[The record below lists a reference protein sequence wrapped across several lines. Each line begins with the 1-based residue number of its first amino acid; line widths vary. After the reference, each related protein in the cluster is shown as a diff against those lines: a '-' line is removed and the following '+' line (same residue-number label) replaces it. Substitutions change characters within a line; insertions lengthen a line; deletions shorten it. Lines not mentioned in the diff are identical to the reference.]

1 VIYYMVSEEMPIL
14 ALLIYGKNEQVNP
27 TPEQTRAMAA
37 VVRGRRVRGGNHET
51 EIERMAT
58 EPTDITDELIA
69 SMQEAAAIVR
79 GQAEPPRIHLPPDVP
94 DVRAIRERL
103 GLSRP
108 AFAER
113 FGLAVSAV
121 RDWEQG
127 LRRPDPAARVLLM
140 VIGRSPEVV
149 AQAVAEGRA
158 A

>member
-1 VIYYMVSEEMPIL
+1 MDEDTEF
-14 ALLIYGKNEQVNP
+14 
-27 TPEQTRAMAA
+27 
-37 VVRGRRVRGGNHET
+37 GR
-51 EIERMAT
+51 
-58 EPTDITDELIA
+58 DLIA

-79 GQAEPPRIHLPPDVP
+79 GEKEPARVHLPPGAI

-103 GLSRP
+103 GVSRA

-113 FGLAVSAV
+113 FGLAVAAV

-140 VIGRSPEVV
+140 VIARSPEVV
-149 AQAVAEGRA
+149 AEAVAAARA

>member
-1 VIYYMVSEEMPIL
+1 MDEDTEF
-14 ALLIYGKNEQVNP
+14 
-27 TPEQTRAMAA
+27 
-37 VVRGRRVRGGNHET
+37 GR
-51 EIERMAT
+51 
-58 EPTDITDELIA
+58 ELIA
-69 SMQEAAAIVR
+69 SMQEAAAIMR
-79 GQAEPPRIHLPPDVP
+79 GETEPARVHLPPGSI

-113 FGLAVSAV
+113 FGLAVAAV

-140 VIGRSPEVV
+140 VIGRSPDVV
-149 AQAVAEGRA
+149 AEAVAESRA

>member
-1 VIYYMVSEEMPIL
+1 MDGDTEF
-14 ALLIYGKNEQVNP
+14 
-27 TPEQTRAMAA
+27 
-37 VVRGRRVRGGNHET
+37 GR
-51 EIERMAT
+51 
-58 EPTDITDELIA
+58 ELIA
-69 SMQEAAAIVR
+69 SLQEAAAILR
-79 GQAEPPRIHLPPDVP
+79 GELEPGRVHLPPGSI

-113 FGLAVSAV
+113 FGLAVAAV

-140 VIGRSPEVV
+140 VIGRSPDTV
-149 AQAVAEGRA
+149 AEAVAESRA

>member
-1 VIYYMVSEEMPIL
+1 
-14 ALLIYGKNEQVNP
+14 
-27 TPEQTRAMAA
+27 MADEDTDF
-37 VVRGRRVRGGNHET
+37 GR
-51 EIERMAT
+51 
-58 EPTDITDELIA
+58 ELIA
-69 SMQEAAAIVR
+69 SLQEAVAIAR
-79 GQAEPPRIHLPPDVP
+79 GEAEPSRVHLPPGSIN
-94 DVRAIRERL
+94 VRAIRGRL

-140 VIGRSPEVV
+140 VIARSPEIV
-149 AQAVAEGRA
+149 AQTVAEAHA

>member
-1 VIYYMVSEEMPIL
+1 MGS
-14 ALLIYGKNEQVNP
+14 N
-27 TPEQTRAMAA
+27 
-37 VVRGRRVRGGNHET
+37 
-51 EIERMAT
+51 
-58 EPTDITDELIA
+58 PTDITEELIA

-79 GQAEPPRIHLPPDVP
+79 GESEPARVYLPPGSI
-94 DVRAIRERL
+94 DVRAIREKL

-113 FGLAVSAV
+113 FGLAVAAV

-140 VIGRSPEVV
+140 VIRRSPEVV
-149 AQAVAEGRA
+149 AEAVAEARA